1 MFTSGMDGCPD
12 GYIQKREN
20 GLWRGRLPVD
30 NRRVMAEKTVLH
42 KKEQQ
47 TVSRRLLFLA
57 PFFLAN
63 TVFVMAHWFA
73 PTPTAM
79 VGFWQ
84 QVVGTLLGL
93 LGLPAVYA
101 ILWKNCLDKRLEVT
115 NGRLVGLHGLANHQL
130 ADLVEITGDAGSE
143 KDDFRDSIILRFA
156 NDDEISLYVED
167 YEEKELLSFLAHLK
181 KERPDVPCTYSDI
194 ISLESRGLLRFL
206 VSSVEPDNVVLK
218 LSKSPFEDT
227 VMRLLK
233 SHESIFWRIYS
244 CMWMAAVFGLAAFSI
259 LIENERSTGVSVWDP
274 SRVVHDLQAV
284 VSHSGGHPGFWDNL
298 NLQAW
303 VTYKAAF
310 DYFMASGVDFM
321 RVVWLL
327 IGVLVVA
334 IPIIR
339 LLSPTFLFVDGNSLG
354 SGTRFVPWDR
364 ASAVSLNHG
373 SGSVDSLE
381 DGTLT
386 IESTA
391 QSPLEIDLR
400 RVTDEKQR
408 HLLLRLVDNY
418 AGNAKRNAEF
428 MRTTNTLVDLQFTDI
443 WLDQLEASGGTD
455 VPKPV
460 PDETGE
466 RTLAAGKYQVLRAL
480 GFGGQGT
487 AYLGRSVEPLTVS
500 GDDTEEAKETAA
512 APSRDV
518 VVKELVLPNYADVRV
533 LQDATARFERGAT
546 LLESLRHPQIVRL
559 WDHFV
564 EDGRAFLVLEY
575 IEGKNLRQVIQ
586 EAGAFSLKQV
596 CEFGMQLCEI
606 LNYLHSQQPA
616 VIHCDFAPDNL
627 ILTPG
632 GKLKLVDFDVAQVLD
647 ARAYSFVAGRPSY
660 TPPEQFRGQ
669 PTTQSDV
676 FALGG
681 ILHFL
686 LNGADP
692 SPLGASAEGPDVQTD
707 FEQLIGECLAF
718 EASERPQSAED
729 VRVRLQAI
737 AAGSNAGSKTNNTAS
752 DGMPGEDDDGVI
764 IKLAQREP
772 SEVVVEG

>member
-1 MFTSGMDGCPD
+1 
-12 GYIQKREN
+12 
-20 GLWRGRLPVD
+20 
-30 NRRVMAEKTVLH
+30 MAEKIVLH

-63 TVFVMAHWFA
+63 TVFVIAHWFVTQGNSA
-73 PTPTAM
+73 GI
-79 VGFWQ
+79 GFWQ
-84 QVVGTLLGL
+84 QVVGTFLGL
-93 LGLPAVYA
+93 FGLPAVYA
-101 ILWKNCLDKRLEVT
+101 ILWSNCLAKRLEIDD
-115 NGRLVGLHGLANHQL
+115 GRLIGLHGLADHKL
-130 ADLVEITGDAGSE
+130 SDLVEITGDAGSE
-143 KDDFRDSIILRFA
+143 KDDYRDSIILRFA

-167 YEEKELLSFLAHLK
+167 YEEKELLAFLAHLK
-181 KERPDVPCTYSDI
+181 KERPDVSCTYSDI

-206 VSSVEPDNVVLK
+206 VSSVEPDNLVLK

-227 VMRLLK
+227 VVRLLK

-244 CMWMAAVFGLAAFSI
+244 GMWMAAVLGLAAFSV
-259 LIENERSTGVSVWDP
+259 LIEKERSTGVSVWDP
-274 SRVVHDLQAV
+274 SKVVQDLQAV
-284 VSHSGGHPGFWDNL
+284 VSHSGGHAGFWDNL

-310 DYFMASGVDFM
+310 DYFAVSGVDFM

-334 IPIIR
+334 VPLIR

-354 SGTRFVPWDR
+354 SGTRFLPWDKAQSVR
-364 ASAVSLNHG
+364 LNHG
-373 SGSVDSLE
+373 SGTVDSLE

-386 IESTA
+386 IEASA

-400 RVTDEKQR
+400 RITDEKQR

-418 AGNAKRNAEF
+418 AGNAKRNPEF

-443 WLDQLEASGGTD
+443 WLDQLDATSGLDAQKVVPEEAT
-455 VPKPV
+455 
-460 PDETGE
+460 E
-466 RTLAAGKYQVLRAL
+466 RVLAGGKYQVLRAL

-487 AYLGRSVEPLTVS
+487 AYLGRSAELLS
-500 GDDTEEAKETAA
+500 DDDATAPEMI
-512 APSRDV
+512 PSRDV

-546 LLESLRHPQIVRL
+546 LLEGLRHPQIVRL

-575 IEGKNLRQVIQ
+575 IEGKNLRQVVQ
-586 EAGAFSLKQV
+586 ETGAFSIKQV
-596 CEFGMQLCEI
+596 CEFGMQLCDI
-606 LNYLHSQQPA
+606 LNYLHSQDPA

-647 ARAYSFVAGRPSY
+647 ARAYSFVAGRPAY

-692 SPLGASAEGPDVQTD
+692 SPLGASAEQETGATD
-707 FEQLIGECLAF
+707 FEQLVNECLAF
-718 EASERPQSAED
+718 EASERPQSAEE
-729 VRVRLQAI
+729 VRRRLQKVVGGNTTNG
-737 AAGSNAGSKTNNTAS
+737 AGEES
-752 DGMPGEDDDGVI
+752 DGGVI
-764 IKLAQREP
+764 IKLAKRET
-772 SEVVVEG
+772 SEVILDS